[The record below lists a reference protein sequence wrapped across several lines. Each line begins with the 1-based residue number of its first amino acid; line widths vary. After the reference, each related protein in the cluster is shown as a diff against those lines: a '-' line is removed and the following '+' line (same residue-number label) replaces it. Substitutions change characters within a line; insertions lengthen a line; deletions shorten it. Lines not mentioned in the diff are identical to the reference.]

1 MVTEGSTFYI
11 VNSKSFQTLE
21 MRKSDIVIA
30 IIKRSN
36 KSKSEQEIY
45 REIYS
50 CLRTHSMRLE
60 KWDEY
65 VSDQIGKA
73 IIANLQ
79 VPNGENS
86 FAHLIRDIDT
96 ILDPLL

>member
-1 MVTEGSTFYI
+1 
-11 VNSKSFQTLE
+11 

-30 IIKRSN
+30 IIKRSD
-36 KSKSEQEIY
+36 KSKADQEIY

-50 CLRTHSMRLE
+50 CLRTQPIRLE

-65 VSDQIGKA
+65 VPDLIGKA
-73 IIANLQ
+73 IIANLRA
-79 VPNGENS
+79 PNGENS
-86 FAHLIRDIDT
+86 IAHLIRDIDT